1 MGNTRRSL
9 ALTQELVMAID
20 RVVPDTGPEPGYEP
34 TSDSEF
40 AEASQRIVDELAGD
54 TLRVFAYGSLIWR
67 PEFEH
72 TGHQIARL
80 AGYRRS
86 FCIDMQSYR
95 GSPDQPGLMMALD
108 VGGSCEGIVYDL
120 PPDDHRSQ
128 IERLLRREVPYREDL
143 SFVHWVDVR
152 TADGPRRALTFYASP
167 RSANY
172 FIELPLEEQAQRI
185 ALAAGHVGTN
195 AAYLH
200 NTVVKLMEHGIH
212 DSYLWRL
219 QQMVAD
225 EILDML
231 PQLRS

>member
-1 MGNTRRSL
+1 MGNTRRTL

-20 RVVPDTGPEPGYEP
+20 RVVPDPGPEPGYEL
-34 TSDSEF
+34 TSDAEF
-40 AEASQRIVDELAGD
+40 AEASRRLVDELAGD

-67 PEFEH
+67 SEFEH

-86 FCIDMQSYR
+86 FCIDMKSYR

-108 VGGSCEGIVYDL
+108 IGGSCEGIVHDL
-120 PPDDHRSQ
+120 PHEDHRSQ
-128 IERLLRREVPYREDL
+128 IERLLRREMPYREDL
-143 SFVHWVDVR
+143 SFVHWVQVR

-172 FIELPLEEQAQRI
+172 FIDLPMEEQAQRI

-231 PQLRS
+231 PQFRT

>member
-1 MGNTRRSL
+1 MGNTRRTL

-20 RVVPDTGPEPGYEP
+20 RVVPVPGPEPGYEL
-34 TSDSEF
+34 TSDAEF
-40 AEASQRIVDELAGD
+40 AEASRRLVEELAGD

-86 FCIDMQSYR
+86 FCIDMKSYR

-108 VGGSCEGIVYDL
+108 IGGSCEGIVHDL
-120 PPDDHRSQ
+120 PHEDHRSQ
-128 IERLLRREVPYREDL
+128 IERLLRREMPYREDL
-143 SFVHWVDVR
+143 SFVHWVQVR

-172 FIELPLEEQAQRI
+172 FIDLPMEEQAQRI

-231 PQLRS
+231 PQFRT

>member
-1 MGNTRRSL
+1 MGNTRRTL

-20 RVVPDTGPEPGYEP
+20 RVVPVPGPEPGYEL
-34 TSDSEF
+34 TSDAEF
-40 AEASQRIVDELAGD
+40 AEASRRLVEELAGD

-86 FCIDMQSYR
+86 FCIDMKSYR

-108 VGGSCEGIVYDL
+108 IGGSCEGIVHDL
-120 PPDDHRSQ
+120 PHEDHRSR
-128 IERLLRREVPYREDL
+128 IERLLRREMPYREDL
-143 SFVHWVDVR
+143 SFVHWVQVR

-172 FIELPLEEQAQRI
+172 FIDLPMEEQAQRI

-231 PQLRS
+231 PQFRT